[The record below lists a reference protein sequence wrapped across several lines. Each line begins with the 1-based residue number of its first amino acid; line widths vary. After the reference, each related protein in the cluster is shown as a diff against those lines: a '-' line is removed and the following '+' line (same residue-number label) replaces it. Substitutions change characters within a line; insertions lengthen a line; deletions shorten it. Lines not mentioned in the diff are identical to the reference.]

1 MNQNIRIMLVED
13 HAGYRETIATA
24 LELEDN
30 MELVGQYGTAE
41 IALRKLQS
49 STESELPDVILLD
62 LNLPGFHGLEAMP
75 WISQYAP
82 KAKTIVLTQSDNVP
96 DINRAITQGAAGY
109 LLKSATLREIIDAI
123 QTVVDGGASLD
134 PDVARYILNSFQTPK
149 NNAEQP
155 DKGLSQRELETLELI
170 GQGLAKKEIADKLD
184 ISITTVAYH
193 VKHIYEKLNVAN
205 APAAVDRAHRL
216 GIL

>member
-96 DINRAITQGAAGY
+96 DINRAIIQGAAGY
-109 LLKSATLREIIDAI
+109 LLKSAKLREIIDSI
-123 QTVVDGGASLD
+123 KTVVDGGASLD
-134 PDVARYILNSFQTPK
+134 PDVARYILNTFQNTK
-149 NNAEQP
+149 TGAAQP
-155 DKGLSQRELETLELI
+155 ERELSQRELETLELI

>member
-1 MNQNIRIMLVED
+1 MKSNIRIMLVED
-13 HAGYRETIATA
+13 HAGYRETIASA
-24 LELEDN
+24 LDLEDN

-49 STESELPDVILLD
+49 STEFELPDVILLD

-109 LLKSATLREIIDAI
+109 LLKSAKLREIIDSI
-123 QTVVDGGASLD
+123 KTVVDGGASLD
-134 PDVARYILNSFQTPK
+134 PDVARYILNAFQNTKTDATPPERK
-149 NNAEQP
+149 
-155 DKGLSQRELETLELI
+155 LSQRELETLELI

-184 ISITTVAYH
+184 ISVTTVAYH
-193 VKHIYEKLNVAN
+193 VKHIYEKLNVTN